1 MRGKLRILMAG
12 LALALMPSFASAEAA
27 KLEVNEV
34 RVGILPIAV
43 QTPIFSAQE
52 LGYFA
57 QEGLKVT
64 TQFGESGAALLP
76 LAIQGQLQI
85 VNIPISTGLQARA
98 QKLDIV
104 MIGPGTVME
113 MHPTAGTIARA
124 GSSIHQLSDLTGKT
138 IAVNV
143 INSVN
148 WLYNRALLEKAGVD
162 LKTVKYVELPFTSMT
177 DAVINGSV
185 DAAATS
191 QPFLYLATKTG
202 KITVLGHDLYDV
214 QPNVQVSG
222 FAVARKWA
230 QANPHTLAAF
240 ERALARA
247 VDYMMADGKHAV
259 PLIAKFTKTDLKL
272 IEEAGLP
279 SWSNELSVSNV
290 NTQMQLMIRHGL
302 LKQPID
308 VNALIWKD

>member
-1 MRGKLRILMAG
+1 MAG

-124 GSSIHQLSDLTGKT
+124 GSSIHQLSDLTGET

-202 KITVLGHDLYDV
+202 KITVLGRDLYDV

-259 PLIAKFTKTDLKL
+259 PLIAKFTKTDPKL